1 MRNNNSQAHTEPV
14 TAMCLASFLPNSVIC
29 HITICPTYAAAR
41 YLSYPEKS

>member
-41 YLSYPEKS
+41 CQAE